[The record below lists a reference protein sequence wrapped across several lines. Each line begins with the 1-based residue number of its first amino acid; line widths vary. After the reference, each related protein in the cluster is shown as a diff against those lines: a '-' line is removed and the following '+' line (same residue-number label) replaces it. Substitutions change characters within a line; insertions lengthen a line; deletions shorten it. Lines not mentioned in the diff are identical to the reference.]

1 MTPATPQ
8 RTVRATPRFLKSKR
22 SLSEEVQLEI
32 DERVKAVIA
41 DPMLG
46 DPKTGALRGVRV
58 TTFKIGPR
66 QYLLA
71 YTFTPKTNVVEVL
84 DVGVHENFY
93 RDLQN
98 YIDARPG

>member
-1 MTPATPQ
+1 MTPGAPQ

-22 SLSEEVQLEI
+22 SMNEEVQLEI
-32 DERVKAVIA
+32 DERVKAVIS
-41 DPMLG
+41 DPLLG
-46 DPKTGALRGVRV
+46 EPKTGTLRGVRV
-58 TTFKIGPR
+58 VKFKLGPR

-71 YTFTPKTNVVEVL
+71 YNFAPKTNVIEVL

-98 YIDARPG
+98 YVDARPK